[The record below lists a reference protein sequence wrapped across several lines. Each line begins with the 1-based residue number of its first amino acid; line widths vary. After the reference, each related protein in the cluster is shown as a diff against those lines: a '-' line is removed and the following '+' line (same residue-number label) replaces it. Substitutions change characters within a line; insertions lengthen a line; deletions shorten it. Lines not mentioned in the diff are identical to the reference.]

1 MSNPTEGKARLD
13 YRPNPGAAS
22 ASRRVFSHARLE
34 ASLLASN
41 GEQLLLALV
50 IPVALL
56 VAGRWFGAAWL
67 PFDVLAPSVF
77 ALAIWST
84 CFTSLAIATGFERR
98 YGVLE
103 RLAATPLGRT
113 GLVLGKAA
121 AIAAVTAAQLVV
133 LISLALILGWRPADA
148 VGPWFVAA
156 ITGLIGALAFAS
168 LALAMAGALRA
179 EITLAV
185 ANFVYLIGLSLGGV
199 MIPLAVMP
207 DGLAA
212 VVRFLPTA
220 ALAQAWR
227 QASAGT
233 VDWWNLG
240 IVCLWALVGMATARK
255 VFRWTS

>member
-1 MSNPTEGKARLD
+1 MSNAVLD
-13 YRPNPGAAS
+13 YRPHPGAAS
-22 ASRRVFSHARLE
+22 ATRRVFSHARLE
-34 ASLLASN
+34 ARLLVSN

-50 IPVALL
+50 IPIGLL
-56 VAGRWFGAAWL
+56 VAGRLFATEWL
-67 PFDVLAPSVF
+67 AFDKLAPSVF

-121 AIAAVTAAQLVV
+121 AIAAVTAGQLVV

-148 VGPWFVAA
+148 VVPWLVAVS
-156 ITGLIGALAFAS
+156 TGLIGALAFAS

-185 ANFVYLIGLSLGGV
+185 ANLVYLVGLSLGGV
-199 MIPLAVMP
+199 MISLSAMP

-220 ALAQAWR
+220 ALAEALR
-227 QASAGT
+227 GASAGAL
-233 VDWWNLG
+233 DWLSLG
-240 IVCLWALVGMATARK
+240 IVCVWALVGTATARK

>member
-1 MSNPTEGKARLD
+1 MTELD

-22 ASRRVFSHARLE
+22 PTQRVFAHARLE
-34 ASLLASN
+34 AKLLITN

-50 IPVALL
+50 IPVGLL
-56 VAGRWFGAAWL
+56 VAGRLFGPAWL
-67 PFDVLAPSVF
+67 PFDTIAPSVL

-113 GLVLGKAA
+113 GLVLGKAS
-121 AIAAVTAAQLVV
+121 AIAAVTAGQLVV
-133 LISLALILGWRPADA
+133 LAVLALVLGWRPDGAWGA
-148 VGPWFVAA
+148 WLVAA
-156 ITGLIGALAFAS
+156 ATAGVGALAFAS

-179 EITLAV
+179 EITLAL
-185 ANFVYLIGLSLGGV
+185 ANLVYLVGLSLGGI
-199 MIPLAVMP
+199 MIPLSVMP
-207 DGLAA
+207 DAMAA

-220 ALAQAWR
+220 ALAETLR
-227 QASAGT
+227 DASAGAFG
-233 VDWWNLG
+233 WLGLG
-240 IVCLWALVGMATARK
+240 IVCLWALAGIVTARR